1 MCVRERWGREM
12 ERESSSLVTL
22 DRSCSATDSRVPYGM
37 TKERDKLREKGGGE
51 VANVVVAI

>member
-1 MCVRERWGREM
+1 M

-37 TKERDKLREKGGGE
+37 TKERDKLREKGGGGGGKRSSGYI
-51 VANVVVAI
+51 VQLQ